1 MLGARRSP
9 STTGTSSPSVGR
21 SASDSIDVVRERQG
35 RRNRYQVKTKL
46 PLRHPLA
53 QEREVCDL
61 LEVLVG

>member
-53 QEREVCDL
+53 EEREVGDL

>member
-53 QEREVCDL
+53 QEREVRDL

>member
-1 MLGARRSP
+1 M
-9 STTGTSSPSVGR
+9 SSPSIGR

-53 QEREVCDL
+53 QEHEVGDL
-61 LEVLVG
+61 PEVLVG